1 MSADPTGA
9 LRLALW
15 GGARIHW
22 AGYEPYRDV
31 VLASR
36 RALLAAARTLC
47 LLPEI
52 IPAPRRDDVALLHA
66 FCRQVDD
73 AVDEAASPAAAAAEL
88 ARFRAEYLGEAPPR
102 PLIAALHA
110 GRARMRLPREAVLA
124 LLEGIG
130 GDLGSVRIAD
140 DAELL
145 RYCYRVSGSIGLLL
159 CPLLDIP
166 RRAWP
171 RAVDLGIALQLS
183 NILLGVAQDARKDR
197 IYLPA
202 TRLAKA
208 GLDAEAVLRPPGGA
222 RLGPVLA
229 GVAELAARYYR
240 SADEGVRDI
249 PWRYRHGV
257 LVMSRVYDARGRAA
271 AAGTGAGLGAAT
283 IAGCLAAV
291 LGVSLT
297 PRMLGL
303 TAPPPHEHDLHAPI
317 AGWPGTVGAG

>member
-1 MSADPTGA
+1 VSADPAGA

-15 GGARIHW
+15 GGTRVYW
-22 AGYEPYRDV
+22 PGYEPYRDV
-31 VLASR
+31 VVESR
-36 RALLAAARTLC
+36 RALLDAARTVC

-52 IPAPRRDDVALLHA
+52 LPAARRDDVALLHA

-88 ARFRAEYLGEAPPR
+88 ARFRAEYLREAPPR

-110 GRARMRLPREAVLA
+110 GGSRMRLPSGAVLA
-124 LLEGIG
+124 LLDGIG
-130 GDLGSVRIAD
+130 GDLGPVRIAD

-159 CPLLDIP
+159 CPLLDVP

-183 NILLGVAQDARKDR
+183 NILLGVEQDARRDR
-197 IYLPA
+197 VYLPS
-202 TRLAKA
+202 TRLASA
-208 GLDAEAVLRPPGGA
+208 GLDAGVVLRQAGGA
-222 RLGPVLA
+222 PLGPVLA
-229 GVAELAARYYR
+229 GVAGLAERYYR

-257 LVMSRVYDARGRAA
+257 LVMSRVYGARGRAA
-271 AAGTGAGLGAAT
+271 ASGAGGTLGAAT
-283 IAGCLAAV
+283 LAGRLAAV
-291 LGVSLT
+291 LRVSLT

-303 TAPPPHEHDLHAPI
+303 TAPPPHERDLHAPI
-317 AGWPGTVGAG
+317 AGWPGTVGTP